1 MNRSDKKTIEG
12 VVVSAK
18 MNETAVVSVDSVKS
32 SKLYNKKFKRTK
44 RITAHN
50 SENSNKVGDIVKIT
64 AIRPMSKNK
73 HYMIVK

>member
-1 MNRSDKKTIEG
+1 MNKSYKKTIG
-12 VVVSAK
+12 GIVVSAK

-44 RITAHN
+44 RITVHN
-50 SENSNKVGDIVKIT
+50 SENSNKVGDIVNIA

-73 HYMIVK
+73 HYTIAK